1 MSYIKSTIINGEE
14 IINESRM
21 SKWFFAK
28 DIAISI
34 IMIIV
39 GILFLNVQHRTNSQ
53 VLVSGI
59 CLVGALVM
67 LINVYITY
75 ISTELAF
82 TNKRVIAKVG
92 FIRRDTIEINIQK
105 VEAIQVHQGLLGRIL
120 NFGTIIISGAGNPQ
134 APIRGIAE
142 PINFRTKFMEYTS
155 NNA

>member
-14 IINESRM
+14 IIQDSRM

-28 DIAISI
+28 DITIAII
-34 IMIIV
+34 AIIV
-39 GILFLNVQHRTNSQ
+39 GVLFLNVQHRTNTQ
-53 VLVSGI
+53 VLVAGI
-59 CLVGALVM
+59 CFVFGVGM

-92 FIRRDTIEINIQK
+92 FIRRDTIEININK
-105 VEAIQVHQGLLGRIL
+105 VEAIQVHQGLLGRLL

-134 APIRGIAE
+134 APIKGISA
-142 PINFRTKFMEYTS
+142 PIQFRTKFMEYTS

>member
-34 IMIIV
+34 VMIIV
-39 GILFLNVQHRTNSQ
+39 GVLFLNVQHRTNTQ

-59 CLVGALVM
+59 CFVGGLGM

-92 FIRRDTIEINIQK
+92 FIRRDTVEITIHK
-105 VEAIQVHQGLLGRIL
+105 VEAIQVHQGLIGRVL

-142 PINFRTKFMEYTS
+142 PIKFRTKFMEYTS